1 MSNAVSTMCTRNE
14 MKKQKR
20 IKDEMNFGLVV
31 KPNRNSTCQW
41 LIIVDSIDSVGIKA
55 PIFIHH

>member
-1 MSNAVSTMCTRNE
+1 MCTRNE